1 MNFEVNS
8 NDNYTI
14 VTCNIQKLDTIV
26 APELKSQL
34 LLLDKSGVSNYI
46 LDLSNVKYCDS
57 SGLSALLV
65 GNRFAKTA
73 EGKFVVCGL
82 NQMLKSLLQYPN
94 YTMCL
99 ILHLLNLKQLIIFQ
113 KIIRKLNFK

>member
-73 EGKFVVCGL
+73 EGKFVECGL
-82 NQMLKSLLQYPN
+82 QPN
-94 YTMCL
+94 VEKL
-99 ILHLLNLKQLIIFQ
+99 ITISQLHNVLNITLSQSEAIDYLSK
-113 KIIRKLNFK
+113 NNS

>member
-82 NQMLKSLLQYPN
+82 QPN
-94 YTMCL
+94 VEKL
-99 ILHLLNLKQLIIFQ
+99 ITISQLHNVLDITPSQSEAIDYLSKN
-113 KIIRKLNFK
+113 NS

>member
-8 NDNYTI
+8 NDNYTL
-14 VTCNIQKLDTIV
+14 VTCNLEKLDTTV

-34 LLLDKSGVSNYI
+34 LLLDKSGVKNYI
-46 LDLSNVKYCDS
+46 LDLSSVKYCDS

-73 EGKFVVCGL
+73 EGAFVICGL
-82 NQMLKSLLQYPN
+82 QTNVEK
-94 YTMCL
+94 L
-99 ILHLLNLKQLIIFQ
+99 ITISQLHNVLNITSSQDEAIDYFSK
-113 KIIRKLNFK
+113 NNS

>member
-1 MNFEVNS
+1 MNYEINS

-14 VTCNIQKLDTIV
+14 VTCNLEKLDTTV

-34 LLLDKSGVSNYI
+34 LLLNKSGVSNYI
-46 LDLSNVKYCDS
+46 LDLSSVKYCDS

-73 EGKFVVCGL
+73 EGAFVICGL
-82 NQMLKSLLQYPN
+82 QPSVNK
-94 YTMCL
+94 L
-99 ILHLLNLKQLIIFQ
+99 ITISQLHNVLNITTSQSEAIDYFSK
-113 KIIRKLNFK
+113 NNS

>member
-8 NDNYTI
+8 NDNYTL
-14 VTCNIQKLDTIV
+14 VTCNLEKLDTTV

-65 GNRFAKTA
+65 GNRFAKTT
-73 EGKFVVCGL
+73 EGAFVICGL
-82 NQMLKSLLQYPN
+82 QPN
-94 YTMCL
+94 VEKL
-99 ILHLLNLKQLIIFQ
+99 ITISQLHNVLNITSSQEEAIDYFSK
-113 KIIRKLNFK
+113 NNS